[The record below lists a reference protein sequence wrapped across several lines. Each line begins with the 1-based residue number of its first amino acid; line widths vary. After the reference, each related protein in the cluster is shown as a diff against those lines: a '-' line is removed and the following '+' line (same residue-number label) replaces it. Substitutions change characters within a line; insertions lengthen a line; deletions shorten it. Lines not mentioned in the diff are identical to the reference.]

1 MIDLFGRIEKEFLE
15 KVSLMEKARIF
26 DRKGRKGVFFRMRG
40 LREQRYS
47 GREKILI

>member
-26 DRKGRKGVFFRMRG
+26 DRKGRKGVFFRMRE
-40 LREQRYS
+40 LREQTYS